1 MQLRSTNATGL
12 DARQGAALA
21 QTSESNCRNANRLKI
36 GVRETEFHVPQNV
49 LVTNSCASGGFMYSA
64 RSGWSE

>member
-1 MQLRSTNATGL
+1 MQLRSTNAAGL
-12 DARQGAALA
+12 DARQGATLA

-64 RSGWSE
+64 RSG